1 MIIWDIATEKSL
13 NSYRNHTDY
22 VRAGAINP
30 ASENVILSGGYDSEN
45 PIIPSPFDFTLKL
58 LILDLIKMYDVRSN
72 KEIMSLDH
80 GSPLESLVFLP
91 SGGIFLSAGGND
103 IKVWDA
109 IAGGRQLMK
118 ISHHT
123 KTVTSLCLSSDGR
136 HLISGS
142 LDRQVKFCNTTNYQL
157 IHTMNYTNSVLS
169 VGISKDSNTLVV
181 GQVDGTL
188 GIHTREQKSRDEKV
202 EKVREKR
209 RKQRNFREADEFIEK
224 FKPERQA
231 KYDRMLRK
239 FEYSQALDSVLTR
252 QCISMTPQVT
262 VAGKFGLIPLKC
274 LLTFL
279 FNLLV
284 MQELL
289 RRQGLV
295 SAFTNQSQDSLAKIL
310 TFFNKYISDG
320 RFSRVLIDI
329 VNVFIDVH
337 EKSFLSLSTDV
348 QKLIIELSRRIR
360 VEEELTIEFLKL
372 QGQLDMVMS
381 AALGVQDDREV
392 EAAPNKSKM
401 IQSENAQRAAVI
413 KL

>member
-1 MIIWDIATEKSL
+1 
-13 NSYRNHTDY
+13 
-22 VRAGAINP
+22 
-30 ASENVILSGGYDSEN
+30 
-45 PIIPSPFDFTLKL
+45 
-58 LILDLIKMYDVRSN
+58 MYDVRSN

-109 IAGGRQLMK
+109 IAGGRQLLK

-123 KTVTSLCLSSDGR
+123 KTVTALCLSSDGR

-157 IHTMNYTNSVLS
+157 IHTMNYTNSILS

-188 GIHTREQKSRDEKV
+188 GIHTREQKSQDEKL

-209 RKQRNFREADEFIEK
+209 RKQRNYREADEFIEK

-252 QCISMTPQVT
+252 YCVTATPQVT
-262 VAGKFGLIPLKC
+262 VAGKFAL
-274 LLTFL
+274 
-279 FNLLV
+279 
-284 MQELL
+284 
-289 RRQGLV
+289 
-295 SAFTNQSQDSLAKIL
+295 SSL
-310 TFFNKYISDG
+310 
-320 RFSRVLIDI
+320 
-329 VNVFIDVH
+329 
-337 EKSFLSLSTDV
+337 
-348 QKLIIELSRRIR
+348 
-360 VEEELTIEFLKL
+360 
-372 QGQLDMVMS
+372 
-381 AALGVQDDREV
+381 
-392 EAAPNKSKM
+392 
-401 IQSENAQRAAVI
+401 NAC
-413 KL
+413 